1 MRDTLYQT
9 YDCLEID
16 VSTSVKKKKLKNIY
30 IYSFLK
36 DRLLPKEVQCDKV
49 ARILDVGV
57 GIDLDSQVT
66 R

>member
-16 VSTSVKKKKLKNIY
+16 VSTSEKKKLKKKM
-30 IYSFLK
+30 YSFLK

-49 ARILDVGV
+49 AKILDVGV